1 MAPKAVAVEQRRFEV
16 IMAPRVLGIS
26 VVEACRRY
34 DISRQ
39 QFYVWRRR
47 FESEGLA
54 GLSDRSHR
62 PASFPSRV
70 ALEIER
76 AICAMRAEHPHWGPR
91 RIRAEL
97 ERAGSAP
104 PAKSTVQRVLERNGL
119 VSPRPRSKRR
129 YVRFE
134 RPCPNDLWQ
143 IDAIELELGDGSRIY
158 AINLLDDHARLLLS
172 SRVSGAIDFA
182 GAWDAFEAASS
193 GYGLPRELLSDNG
206 VSFSGAS
213 RGHVA
218 EFERRLWSLGV
229 KTTATTPRHPQT
241 IGKIERMHKTMRAWL
256 GCRPVAATP
265 SQLQRNLDAFR
276 WHYNE
281 ERPNQALADATPAE
295 RYRASP
301 PAQPRPGIE
310 LSRSTR
316 RTVRPN
322 GTLAYGGWTIG
333 LSSEWAGATLEVI
346 EGGNKVRIVFGDEL
360 VTSFSTEEPK
370 GYIRWGSH
378 SGKVRK
384 RRRIES

>member
-1 MAPKAVAVEQRRFEV
+1 MAPKAVTVEQRRFEV

-39 QFYVWRRR
+39 QFYEWKRR
-47 FESEGLA
+47 FEAEGLA
-54 GLSDRSHR
+54 GLADRSHR
-62 PASFPSRV
+62 PKSSPRQVGAE
-70 ALEIER
+70 LER
-76 AICAMRAEHPHWGPR
+76 AICAMRADHPHWGPR

-97 ERAGSAP
+97 SRRGGIP

-119 VSPRPRSKRR
+119 VTPRPRSRR
-129 YVRFE
+129 TYIRFE

-143 IDAIELELGDGSRIY
+143 IDAIELELRDGSNLY
-158 AINLLDDHARLLLS
+158 AINILDDHARLLLA
-172 SRVSGAIDFA
+172 SRVSGTIDFS
-182 GAWDAFEAASS
+182 GAWDAFQAASS
-193 GYGLPRELLSDNG
+193 GYGVPRELLSDNG
-206 VSFSGAS
+206 QSFSGLS

-229 KTTATTPRHPQT
+229 RTIATTPRHPQT
-241 IGKIERMHKTMRAWL
+241 IGKLERMHRTMRDWL
-256 GCRPVAATP
+256 GRRPTAATLV
-265 SQLQRNLDAFR
+265 QLQRNLDAFR

-301 PAQPRPGIE
+301 PAQPRPDIE
-310 LSRSTR
+310 LARSTR
-316 RTVRPN
+316 RKVRPN
-322 GTLAYGGWTIG
+322 GTLAYSGWTIG
-333 LSSEWAGATLEVI
+333 LSSEWAGATLEAI
-346 EGGNKVRIVFGDEL
+346 ESGGKVRIVFGDEL

-370 GYIRWGSH
+370 GYIPWGSQ

-384 RRRIES
+384 PRRIED